1 MNLVQIKLHAETNFL
16 ESKKAVQDNNIKR
29 VFSIAKPILVFCAS
43 FFLIPKKVRMILADL
58 VEIMDILTGSE
69 NDINRALS
77 LSTFEGE
84 KPAGVSTSA

>member
-1 MNLVQIKLHAETNFL
+1 MNLAQIKLHAEANFL
-16 ESKKAVQDNNIKR
+16 ESKKAVQDRNIEK
-29 VFSIAKPILVFCAS
+29 VFSIAKPILRFCAS

-58 VEIMDILTGSE
+58 VEIMDILTGSK

-84 KPAGVSTSA
+84 KPADVSTSA